1 MEEQILGDETTMS
14 SGCEKVT
21 KISKKMIY
29 PVPKNSGGMLA
40 TSLVF
45 TTALIGAIIFGTGW
59 VICQIPKTIK
69 KIWKFAVV
77 R

>member
-1 MEEQILGDETTMS
+1 MREQILGDETTMS
-14 SGCEKVT
+14 SGREKMT
-21 KISKKMIY
+21 RITNKMIY
-29 PVPKNSGGMLA
+29 PIPKNSGGMFA

-45 TTALIGAIIFGTGW
+45 TTVLIGATIFGTGW